1 MRHATL
7 KPRPMLM
14 PLLILTMAL
23 CLMLA
28 CTGPTPP
35 TQAPPTEAPVTEA
48 PATQTPS
55 EEEVTD
61 TPSATEAP
69 SATVTAPDTTMT
81 PGKAGETP
89 PSQPTEPPSNVV
101 RFGPDPTLAPD
112 GTDAEPA
119 TGPEPSKLT
128 EGEPYLENAHLPPGS
143 TPPGHSG
150 ASPDEVPPHL
160 SIASGTEH
168 APPLDLS
175 KSSDGTVEHSDSSA
189 AGIPTGDP
197 EGHRSGRPR
206 VRHPEQITA
215 PQAGEIDDND
225 DWETYLAYE
234 AAYSGPPVSRTALQ
248 GRYVITVTDDDGL
261 PVHGAT
267 IVVEREDGT
276 DHRTYRTH
284 ADGRAIHHHPRPL
297 QQDQTD
303 PHEVL
308 VFTVIS
314 GDATANTQTSRTPSG
329 THINITLPRP
339 QDTQGPTSVDV
350 LFLLDSTGSMSDEIE
365 RIKETLTSIA
375 KRVRNLPGNPDLR
388 MGMVSYRDRGD
399 KYVNRLYD
407 FDSDDRRFS
416 RTVRGVQA
424 HGGGDYS
431 EALTEAL
438 HVAVTKPTWRHQ
450 SVKLIF
456 LIADAPPQDY
466 DNQLHYTTELAR
478 AQEQGIKIF
487 AVASS
492 GLDEQGEFIFRQFAQ
507 QTMGRFIFILYDH
520 GPQRELTTP
529 HEVGDDYTVERLDR
543 LIVRL
548 ITAELQS
555 ITTPTQS
562 PLGQN

>member
-1 MRHATL
+1 MPHETL
-7 KPRPMLM
+7 RARPILM
-14 PLLILTMAL
+14 PLLIMTIAL
-23 CLMLA
+23 CLTLA
-28 CTGPTPP
+28 CNGTTPA
-35 TQAPPTEAPVTEA
+35 TQAPATQAPATEAPVTQA
-48 PATQTPS
+48 PAGEQPADTPTATESPPPTVTGPEDTKTPS
-55 EEEVTD
+55 
-61 TPSATEAP
+61 
-69 SATVTAPDTTMT
+69 
-81 PGKAGETP
+81 KAGETP
-89 PSQPTEPPSNVV
+89 PSQPTESPSTVV
-101 RFGPDPTLAPD
+101 RFGPDPTPAAE
-112 GTDAEPA
+112 GVDAEPA
-119 TGPEPSKLT
+119 AALEPS
-128 EGEPYLENAHLPPGS
+128 EAAERGPYLENAHLPPGS
-143 TPPGHSG
+143 TLPAHSG
-150 ASPDEVPPHL
+150 PTPDEALPHPFF
-160 SIASGTEH
+160 ASEH
-168 APPLDLS
+168 APTPALS
-175 KSSDGTVEHSDSSA
+175 KSSDGRVDHSVSSA
-189 AGIPTGDP
+189 ASVDIGDP
-197 EGHRSGRPR
+197 EEDRSGRPR
-206 VRHPEQITA
+206 GGYPGQATA

-225 DWETYLAYE
+225 DWSAYLSYE
-234 AAYSGPPVSRTALQ
+234 AAYSGPRVSRTALQ
-248 GRYVITVTDDDGL
+248 ERYVITVTDDDGL

-297 QQDQTD
+297 QQDQSE
-303 PHEVL
+303 PQEVL

-375 KRVRNLPGNPDLR
+375 KRVRDLPGNPDLR

-424 HGGGDYS
+424 HGGGDYP

-562 PLGQN
+562 QLGQN